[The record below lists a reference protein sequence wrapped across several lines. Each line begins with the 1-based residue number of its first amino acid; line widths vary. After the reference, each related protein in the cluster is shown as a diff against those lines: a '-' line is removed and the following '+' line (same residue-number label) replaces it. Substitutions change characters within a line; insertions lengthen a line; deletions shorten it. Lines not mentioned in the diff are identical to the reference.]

1 MRLGKGR
8 AKNGLLAKCFAHP
21 NGFMICRELCL
32 NKFLKLGPRKE
43 TPVPWL
49 HASFLIGNLVHSHKR
64 LWQKT
69 VYLFW
74 ILRSSEILCGCFVS
88 YEQDFPLLIASH
100 VDPSPAENSAWR
112 AFHRRWKHRQ
122 SISLPR
128 TRLDVALI
136 IRANAHYQ
144 WRGWK
149 NLSQCEVIL
158 YIDIGIYTMFS
169 GKEPTI
175 STKSWVVKKWL

>member
-49 HASFLIGNLVHSHKR
+49 HASFLIGNLVHSHRR

-69 VYLFW
+69 GYLFW

-88 YEQDFPLLIASH
+88 YEQDFPH
-100 VDPSPAENSAWR
+100 
-112 AFHRRWKHRQ
+112 
-122 SISLPR
+122 SISRGPF
-128 TRLDVALI
+128 TRRKLCLKSVSQEMKTPPKYFTAKDTSWCGSDNTCECTLSVKRMEKPQSL
-136 IRANAHYQ
+136 
-144 WRGWK
+144 RGYSVYRHRDLHNVFRK
-149 NLSQCEVIL
+149 
-158 YIDIGIYTMFS
+158 GT
-169 GKEPTI
+169 TI